1 MKYLP
6 LLLTLAPFLAFSKTR
21 LNDYYVGFEI
31 ATVDHD
37 TIDGELFD
45 FSELQELLEESEET
59 KQELDVKK
67 EDLEDKDGI

>member
-6 LLLTLAPFLAFSKTR
+6 LLLTLIPTLAFSKTR

-45 FSELQELLEESEET
+45 LSANMPLEGAIYTSILPLVILTIMEPNST
-59 KQELDVKK
+59 
-67 EDLEDKDGI
+67 